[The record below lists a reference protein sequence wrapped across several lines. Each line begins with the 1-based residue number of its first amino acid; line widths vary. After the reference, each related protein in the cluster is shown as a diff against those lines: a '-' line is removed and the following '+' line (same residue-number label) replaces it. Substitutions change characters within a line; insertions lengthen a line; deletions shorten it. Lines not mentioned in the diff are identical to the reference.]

1 MNDDDDDLFD
11 GPSLEASLEELK
23 VIYRVL
29 RAHAVQTTDLD
40 GNVFYENLAD
50 LLRLQARSEGV
61 DTDAPSE
68 WEAWL
73 VQVDEEEEPEPTRE
87 VLN

>member
-1 MNDDDDDLFD
+1 MNDDDDLFD
-11 GPSLEASLEELK
+11 GPSLEASLVELK

-29 RAHAVQTTDLD
+29 RTHAVQTTDLD
-40 GNVFYENLAD
+40 GNVFYENLAE

-61 DTDAPSE
+61 NTDTSSD

-73 VQVDEEEEPEPTRE
+73 VDVDEEDEPEPTRE